1 MTVPKARL
9 LAISA
14 ALLTPQFA
22 FAQVTSRIE
31 AGALITDA
39 NGQAA
44 VPANIWRVAPTSGF
58 RGSHGSLSASGAAWL
73 QNQNWQLVDGSI
85 GGTLVAPTIYGVRA
99 ELIGNASRAFDDRSL
114 GADQLDVQTRINV
127 QFNSKSGA
135 WLGGG
140 VARPWRVMVVSS
152 VDLLNGGA
160 WIDLGTAT
168 LTTTV
173 TSFSFTKIAGDASG
187 GTVGLCPT
195 VETLGLGSVASLDP
209 ALAASSSCQHR
220 SNVTDATVAG
230 RWNLDRFEL
239 AGEAGHRMGQGTDV
253 MRDSRYWASATMT
266 MWVAPRA
273 AIVAGGGRQP
283 SSPARGIPSRTFGT
297 LGMVLSY
304 LSPSRN
310 GVPLSPATVM
320 VRTFDASAA
329 GDGMQKFTVRVGG
342 VESVDVAGDF
352 SDWGPLTMVRRG
364 RDLWE
369 LTVPIS
375 SGLHQINIR
384 TDGGKWVAPPGL
396 PTTKDMFSGEVG
408 IMIIKF

>member
-14 ALLTPQFA
+14 ALLAPQFA
-22 FAQVTSRIE
+22 FAQVASRLE

-44 VPANIWRVAPTSGF
+44 VPVSIWRVVPTGGF
-58 RGSHGSLSASGAAWL
+58 SGSHGSVTASGAAWL

-114 GADQLDVQTRINV
+114 GTDQLDVQTRINV
-127 QFNSKSGA
+127 QFNKKSGA

-140 VARPWRVMVVSS
+140 VARPWRVMAVSS

-160 WIDLGTAT
+160 WVDVGTAT
-168 LTTTV
+168 LTTSV
-173 TSFSFTKIAGDASG
+173 TSFSFTKIADDAAGGD
-187 GTVGLCPT
+187 VGLCPT
-195 VETLGLGSVASLDP
+195 TSIGLASAANADP
-209 ALAASSSCQHR
+209 ASSSCQHR
-220 SNVTDATVAG
+220 STVTDATVAG
-230 RWNLDRFEL
+230 RWNLDRIEL
-239 AGEAGHRMGQGTDV
+239 AGEAGHRMGRSTDV

-310 GVPLSPATVM
+310 SVPLTPATVM
-320 VRTFDASAA
+320 VRTFDANAA

-384 TDGGKWVAPPGL
+384 TDAGKWVAPPGL
-396 PTTKDMFSGEVG
+396 PTTKDMFNGEVG
-408 IMIIKF
+408 ILFIKF

>member
-1 MTVPKARL
+1 MIVPKAKL

-14 ALLTPQFA
+14 ALLTPQLA

-39 NGQAA
+39 NGQSP
-44 VPANIWRVAPTSGF
+44 VPTSIWRIAPTGGF
-58 RGSHGSLSASGAAWL
+58 AGSHGSVTASGAAWL
-73 QNQNWQLVDGSI
+73 ENQNWQLVDGSI

-99 ELIGNASRAFDDRSL
+99 ELIGNANRAFDDRSL
-114 GADQLDVQTRINV
+114 GADQLDMQTRINV
-127 QFNSKSGA
+127 QFNARSGA

-152 VDLLNGGA
+152 VDLLNAGA
-160 WIDLGTAT
+160 WIDVGSAT
-168 LTTTV
+168 LTTAV
-173 TSFSFTKIAGDASG
+173 TSFSFTKIADDAAG
-187 GTVGLCPT
+187 GAVGLCPT
-195 VETLGLGSVASLDP
+195 TGTLGLSSAAAPDP
-209 ALAASSSCQHR
+209 APSASCQRR
-220 SNVTDATVAG
+220 SNVIDATVAG

-239 AGEAGHRMGQGTDV
+239 AGEAGHRMGQGADV
-253 MRDSRYWASATMT
+253 LRDSRYWASATMT

-283 SSPARGIPSRTFGT
+283 SSPARGIPSRTVGT

-304 LSPSRN
+304 LSPSR
-310 GVPLSPATVM
+310 GSVPLTPATVM
-320 VRTFDASAA
+320 VRTFDATAA

-396 PTTKDMFSGEVG
+396 PTTKDMFNGEVG
-408 IMIIKF
+408 IMVIRS

>member
-1 MTVPKARL
+1 MSVPKARL

-14 ALLTPQFA
+14 VLLTPQFA
-22 FAQVTSRIE
+22 VAQITSRIE

-39 NGQAA
+39 NSQSP
-44 VPANIWRVAPTSGF
+44 VPASIWRVAPTGAFS
-58 RGSHGSLSASGAAWL
+58 GSHGSVTASGAAWL
-73 QNQNWQLVDGSI
+73 QNQNWQLVDGSV

-99 ELIGNASRAFDDRSL
+99 ELIGNANRAFDDRSL

-127 QFNSKSGA
+127 QFNSTSGA
-135 WLGGG
+135 WFGGG

-160 WIDLGTAT
+160 WIDVGSAT

-173 TSFSFTKIAGDASG
+173 TSFSFTKIADDASG
-187 GTVGLCPT
+187 GAVGLCPANG
-195 VETLGLGSVASLDP
+195 TLGLNSAAAPDP
-209 ALAASSSCQHR
+209 AASSSCQHR
-220 SNVTDATVAG
+220 SNVIDAVVAG

-239 AGEAGHRMGQGTDV
+239 AGEAGHRMGQGEDV
-253 MRDSRYWASATMT
+253 LRDSRYWASATMT

-283 SSPARGIPSRTFGT
+283 SSPARGIPSRTVGT

-304 LSPSRN
+304 LSPSRTS
-310 GVPLSPATVM
+310 VPLTPATVM
-320 VRTFDASAA
+320 VRSFDASAT
-329 GDGMQKFTVRVGG
+329 GDGMQKFIVRVGG

-369 LTVPIS
+369 LSVPIA

-384 TDGGKWVAPPGL
+384 TDGGKWLAPPGL
-396 PTTKDMFSGEVG
+396 PTAKDMFNGEVG
-408 IMIIKF
+408 IMIIKS